1 MRRGHQSKPAGKE
14 RCEEEGGEQTNF
26 FFSSAFFGWRRRRR
40 TLEEREKRRWE
51 EERGQKGMGGREE
64 GMGKMTSMI
73 GFPEKLYCVSFQN
86 ERAPPE
92 RRRRRAAKGRA
103 KKRRLL
109 FLCFLL
115 AKNVSLFRAAKVE
128 PSPLC
133 MNKQI
138 PNAAY
143 RSVNATCLFWQ
154 QRSGRRRFVF
164 PFSFLAW
171 QWILGQRGQIQR

>member
-92 RRRRRAAKGRA
+92 RRRRWAAKGRA

-109 FLCFLL
+109 FLCFFL
-115 AKNVSLFRAAKVE
+115 AKNVSLFWAAKVE
-128 PSPLC
+128 PSPC
-133 MNKQI
+133 
-138 PNAAY
+138 
-143 RSVNATCLFWQ
+143 V
-154 QRSGRRRFVF
+154 
-164 PFSFLAW
+164 
-171 QWILGQRGQIQR
+171 